1 MPRQRRR
8 ILRERNERG
17 LSLFLR
23 TLNSVLRIF
32 ISEDPFQNICRNDL
46 IDAQERLIDASSTLA
61 LLVEDMSISNRAEID
76 WLNMNLRGRLID
88 LKKNVQGILEILS
101 TIVERDED
109 ATSDTAYYT
118 QNSEENIIGRP
129 LLAITREQLEHLRS
143 LYFSWQKIAKLLHVS
158 ISTIQ
163 RRRIEFEME
172 EQSYS
177 DISNEELDSIYLALS
192 NSNGNTIVTP
202 NLGRRRFLGALR
214 SRGLKIQRRRVS
226 ESIRRVDPVGTALRW
241 RLVIHRR
248 KYFVPAPNSL
258 WHIDSTHKLIRW
270 KFIVH
275 VCIDGKTR
283 LLIYCHCANNNKAE
297 TVLSLFEDGVI
308 KWGLPSRVRSD
319 YGMENYLVAS
329 YMIENRGAGRGSIIT
344 GSSVHNCRVERTHR
358 DVYSGVLVFYAKLFE
373 NMERRGILDPL
384 DDTHLFCLHFVFL
397 PRINS
402 SLQEFV
408 AQMNNH
414 PVSTEGNMSPLQLW
428 EKGILENI
436 NSTHSAIE
444 EPESFGIDPE
454 VPFLDNDAYQVSI
467 DPISPLNTEMFP
479 DPLQMDNNQGVDTYL
494 QCLAS
499 MD

>member
-1 MPRQRRR
+1 M
-8 ILRERNERG
+8 
-17 LSLFLR
+17 
-23 TLNSVLRIF
+23 
-32 ISEDPFQNICRNDL
+32 
-46 IDAQERLIDASSTLA
+46 
-61 LLVEDMSISNRAEID
+61 
-76 WLNMNLRGRLID
+76 
-88 LKKNVQGILEILS
+88 
-101 TIVERDED
+101 
-109 ATSDTAYYT
+109 
-118 QNSEENIIGRP
+118 
-129 LLAITREQLEHLRS
+129 
-143 LYFSWQKIAKLLHVS
+143 
-158 ISTIQ
+158 
-163 RRRIEFEME
+163 
-172 EQSYS
+172 
-177 DISNEELDSIYLALS
+177 
-192 NSNGNTIVTP
+192 
-202 NLGRRRFLGALR
+202 
-214 SRGLKIQRRRVS
+214 
-226 ESIRRVDPVGTALRW
+226 GTAVCW

-270 KFIVH
+270 TFIVH

-319 YGMENYLVAS
+319 YGMENYVVAS

-344 GSSVHNCRVERTHR
+344 GSSVHNCHVERTHR

-373 NMERRGILDPL
+373 NMERQGILDPL
-384 DDTHLFCLHFVFL
+384 DDTHLFCLHFVFP

-436 NSTHSAIE
+436 NSIHSAIE
-444 EPESFGIDPE
+444 ELESFGIDPD

-467 DPISPLNTEMFP
+467 DPISPLNTELFP

>member
-1 MPRQRRR
+1 M
-8 ILRERNERG
+8 
-17 LSLFLR
+17 
-23 TLNSVLRIF
+23 
-32 ISEDPFQNICRNDL
+32 
-46 IDAQERLIDASSTLA
+46 
-61 LLVEDMSISNRAEID
+61 
-76 WLNMNLRGRLID
+76 
-88 LKKNVQGILEILS
+88 
-101 TIVERDED
+101 
-109 ATSDTAYYT
+109 
-118 QNSEENIIGRP
+118 
-129 LLAITREQLEHLRS
+129 
-143 LYFSWQKIAKLLHVS
+143 
-158 ISTIQ
+158 
-163 RRRIEFEME
+163 
-172 EQSYS
+172 
-177 DISNEELDSIYLALS
+177 
-192 NSNGNTIVTP
+192 
-202 NLGRRRFLGALR
+202 
-214 SRGLKIQRRRVS
+214 
-226 ESIRRVDPVGTALRW
+226 
-241 RLVIHRR
+241 
-248 KYFVPAPNSL
+248 
-258 WHIDSTHKLIRW
+258 
-270 KFIVH
+270 
-275 VCIDGKTR
+275 CIDGKKR

-414 PVSTEGNMSPLQLW
+414 PVFTEGNMSPLQLW

-454 VPFLDNDAYQVSI
+454 GPFLDNDAYQVSI